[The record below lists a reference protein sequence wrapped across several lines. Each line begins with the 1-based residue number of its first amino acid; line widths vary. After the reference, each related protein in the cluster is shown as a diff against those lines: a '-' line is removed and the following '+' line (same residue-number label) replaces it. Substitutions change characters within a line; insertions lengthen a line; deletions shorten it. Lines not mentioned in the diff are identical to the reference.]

1 MQKKLS
7 VLVATC
13 ALVGLSAC
21 SVLPKPT
28 DESKNW
34 SAEKLYAEA
43 REEMAGGH
51 YEAAI
56 PLFQRLETN
65 FPFGVYATQAQME
78 IAYAHYK
85 AQDQAEAL
93 AAVERFIKLHPN
105 HAQVDYMYY
114 LRGLINF
121 NDQLGFFSFI
131 YEQDP
136 TERDPRATREAF
148 AAFKAL
154 VDKFPNSKYA
164 PDSIE
169 RMSYL
174 INAMA
179 QYEVHVANYYYRRG
193 AYLAAL
199 NRAQEAVANYTDA
212 PAREEALFIM
222 MRSYDKLGMPLL
234 RDDTQRVFLLNYPDS
249 YFLNPDARGDA
260 AWWKFW
266 ASNDKR
272 PRPNASADAPW
283 WKFWAKSG
291 PRPSPKDAVE

>member
-7 VLVATC
+7 VLVLTSV
-13 ALVGLSAC
+13 LLSLSAC
-21 SVLPKPT
+21 GLLPERS
-28 DESKNW
+28 DENKNV
-34 SAEKLYAEA
+34 SASKLYADA
-43 REEMAGGH
+43 QEEMDGGH

-56 PLFQRLETN
+56 KLFERLESN
-65 FPFGVYATQAQME
+65 YPFGTYAAQAQME

-105 HAQVDYMYY
+105 HPQVDYMYY

-121 NDQLGFFSFI
+121 NDQIGFLSFI
-131 YEQDP
+131 YAQDP
-136 TERDPRATREAF
+136 TERDPKATREAF
-148 AAFKAL
+148 AAFKEL

-164 PDSIE
+164 PDSVA
-169 RMSYL
+169 RMNYL

-199 NRAQEAVANYTDA
+199 NRAQGAVTQFSEA

-222 MRSYDKLGMPLL
+222 IRAYDKLGMFEL
-234 RDDTQRVFLLNYPDS
+234 RDDTQRIFTMNYPNS
-249 YFLNPDARGDA
+249 RFMGG
-260 AWWKFW
+260 KG
-266 ASNDKR
+266 SG
-272 PRPNASADAPW
+272 DAPW
-283 WKFWAKSG
+283 WKFWAKAG
-291 PRPSPKDAVE
+291 PKPAPKDAVQ